1 MTRLHRLI
9 SAVIGACTLLAA
21 CTGLGALNAITPERG
36 YTLAEDVV
44 YDGSTNMK
52 LDVYAP
58 TTDVGGGAPV
68 VVFFYGG
75 RWQSGSKDDYRF
87 VGQALAAQGYVAV
100 IPDYRLYP
108 DVRFPAFVE
117 DSAKATRWARDN
129 ASRFRGDAAKL
140 FVMGHSS
147 GAYNAAMLALD
158 PRFLTAVG
166 GSRDWLSGMIGL
178 AGPYDFLPIYDPT
191 LRDIFG
197 PPEKFQDTQPIFHV
211 DGENPPLLL
220 MAGQDDEIVSA
231 ENTNSLRRAVVSAGG
246 AVDVVMY
253 PKMSHEKLVSS
264 LATRLQ
270 SSTDVMAH
278 VVEFINDNTAGR

>member
-197 PPEKFQDTQPIFHV
+197 PPEKFQDTQPIFYV

>member
-1 MTRLHRLI
+1 
-9 SAVIGACTLLAA
+9 
-21 CTGLGALNAITPERG
+21 
-36 YTLAEDVV
+36 
-44 YDGSTNMK
+44 
-52 LDVYAP
+52 
-58 TTDVGGGAPV
+58 
-68 VVFFYGG
+68 
-75 RWQSGSKDDYRF
+75 
-87 VGQALAAQGYVAV
+87 
-100 IPDYRLYP
+100 
-108 DVRFPAFVE
+108 
-117 DSAKATRWARDN
+117 
-129 ASRFRGDAAKL
+129 
-140 FVMGHSS
+140 MGHSS

-220 MAGQDDEIVSA
+220 MAGQDDEIVQA

-278 VVEFINDNTAGR
+278 VVEFINENTAGRGSVRSRPSPHSSVPASMSTNRPPSSATCILATMLRYGRSRSPAAMSTAFASARAAACRTTACCTVRMTAPTRRAVRR

>member
-1 MTRLHRLI
+1 MTRLRILI
-9 SAVIGACTLLAA
+9 SAAIGACALLVG
-21 CTGLGALNAITPERG
+21 CTGVGALNAITPDRG

-58 TTDVGGGAPV
+58 TADVVGGAPV

-108 DVRFPAFVE
+108 DVRFPSFLE
-117 DSAKATRWARDN
+117 DSAKAMRWAHDN

-220 MAGQDDEIVSA
+220 MAGQDDEIVQA

-278 VVEFINDNTAGR
+278 VVEFINENTAGR

>member
-1 MTRLHRLI
+1 MTRLRILI
-9 SAVIGACTLLAA
+9 SAAIGACALLVG
-21 CTGLGALNAITPERG
+21 CTGVGALNAITPDRG

-58 TTDVGGGAPV
+58 TTDVVGGAPV

-108 DVRFPAFVE
+108 DVRFPSFLE
-117 DSAKATRWARDN
+117 DSAKAMRWAHDN

-220 MAGQDDEIVSA
+220 MAGQDDEIVQA

-278 VVEFINDNTAGR
+278 VVEFINENTAGR